1 MEYADTY
8 TRAQRTSVAIAY
20 YLVALILCSCGC
32 VEPLRVATL
41 AHIEADG
48 NINANANANVNGNIK
63 TELAPTP
70 KLQPVSAMSLPHRP
84 ANGDPVV
91 AIIDVDGL
99 LLNTDATGLGSWGEN
114 PVSVFRERLDSI
126 ECNPCV
132 RAVVIRINTPGGS
145 VTATD
150 IMWRD
155 LNAFRRRTGLPVV
168 ACMMDVGAGGGY
180 YLATATNM
188 IVAHPTS
195 VVGGIGC
202 VLNVY
207 NLQDLMAQF
216 NILGT
221 PIKSGANIDVGSPIK
236 ALNEDQKRMLQNM
249 ADEFHDRF
257 REVVTQARP
266 DVDNNNATNFDG
278 RVFTARQAMER
289 RLIDKIGYLDNAVA
303 AARAQAGVDCA
314 NVVFFHRRED
324 PALSQYAI
332 TPNTPLQKSI
342 IPANIPGLDRSR
354 LPCFLYLWQME
365 PSAEVV
371 SGK

>member
-1 MEYADTY
+1 LKA
-8 TRAQRTSVAIAY
+8 
-20 YLVALILCSCGC
+20 LVLYFLSTVFLTAACGC
-32 VEPLRVATL
+32 AEPLRLSAL
-41 AHIEADG
+41 AHIKADG
-48 NINANANANVNGNIK
+48 NINGNVNGNIK

-70 KLQPVSAMSLPHRP
+70 KLQPVTATMLPHRLADGEP
-84 ANGDPVV
+84 LI
-91 AIIDVDGL
+91 AIVDVDGL
-99 LLNTDATGLGSWGEN
+99 LLNADTTGLGSWGEN

-126 ECNPCV
+126 ECNPCI

-168 ACMMDVGAGGGY
+168 ACMMDVGTGGGY

-216 NILGT
+216 NILST
-221 PIKSGANIDVGSPIK
+221 PIKAGANIDVGSPTK
-236 ALNEDQKRMLQNM
+236 SLNEDQKRLLQSM

-257 REVVTQARP
+257 QSVVTHARP
-266 DVDNNNATNFDG
+266 DVDGSDATNFDG

-289 RLIDKIGYLDNAVA
+289 HLIDQVGYLDNAIA
-303 AARAQAGVDCA
+303 LAREQAGIVCA
-314 NVVFFHRRED
+314 NVVFLHRRDD
-324 PALSQYAI
+324 PALSQYSV
-332 TPNTPLQKSI
+332 TPNTPLQKGI
-342 IPANIPGLDRSR
+342 IPVNIPGLDRSK
-354 LPCFLYLWQME
+354 LPCFLYLWEME
-365 PSAEVV
+365 PSAAVI
-371 SGK
+371 SGQ